1 MLYGGLNC
9 HLRNG
14 RSLEES
20 DGFSSLKLMF
30 AVSRVLIV
38 ANSMIMTH
46 FFYDFVTNSSAFVTV
61 TIQ

>member
-1 MLYGGLNC
+1 MLYGGLIC

-14 RSLEES
+14 RSLEEF

-30 AVSRVLIV
+30 AFSHVLTV
-38 ANSMIMTH
+38 ANTMIMTH
-46 FFYDFVTNSSAFVTV
+46 FYDDFVTNSSAFVTI